1 MQFSSKCLCECWRKL
16 NKDAVTGN
24 WFANIGSFPNVFNCF
39 FFVFFFLK
47 TLFGF
52 AHQIS
57 GASEVNGLATIESTK
72 TGNWR
77 RSFRAS
83 IGNEQLDHFGRI
95 ADSRKSKTSP
105 TFLVQCFDV
114 GVMLQRQK
122 TKIK

>member
-1 MQFSSKCLCECWRKL
+1 MFL
-16 NKDAVTGN
+16 
-24 WFANIGSFPNVFNCF
+24 IVFVL
-39 FFVFFFLK
+39 FFVFLK

-57 GASEVNGLATIESTK
+57 GASEVNGLATIESAE

-95 ADSRKSKTSP
+95 ADSRKSKTRP